1 MVGPVLP
8 SLDADLR
15 ADLVS
20 LEAQDR
26 IRSCP
31 AASGVSR
38 TTPTIDAQP
47 LLSFC
52 SNDYLGLSGHPA
64 LASAAAAAIARSG
77 LGAGASRLIAGD
89 LPLSLIHI

>member
-31 AASGVSR
+31 AASGLSR
-38 TTPTIDAQP
+38 TAPTIDAQP

-64 LASAAAAAIARSG
+64 LLPRP
-77 LGAGASRLIAGD
+77 L
-89 LPLSLIHI
+89 LPLHVPDLALARPA